1 MEELQLPSKENELE
15 QATSESNEHLKGKR
29 CIIKNVCVL
38 GIGFLLTFTAYGSLE
53 KLQSSLYS
61 DERLGLVSLIVI
73 YTAFGL
79 SCLFVPTILI
89 NKLGCKYSLMLAMGG
104 VVTFTIANFYPRY
117 WTLLPTSA
125 ITGKEC
131 FTFI

>member
-1 MEELQLPSKENELE
+1 MEAVTLPCKENERK
-15 QATSESNEHLKGKR
+15 QVAAESSNHVKSKCR
-29 CIIKNVCVL
+29 INKNICVL
-38 GIGFLLTFTAYGSLE
+38 SIGFLLTFTAFGSLE

-61 DERLGLVSLIVI
+61 DERLGLISLIVI

-104 VVTFTIANFYPRY
+104 VVTLTIANFYPRY
-117 WTLLPTSA
+117 WTLLPTTA
-125 ITGKEC
+125 ITGRK
-131 FTFI
+131 